1 MIPQNIE
8 KYFVFQYIYGTK
20 MFRRLAEIFGN
31 YDYMKT
37 FENIRKF
44 NWIYHDSIYFRL
56 ATWYKQI
63 WSSEICK
70 TVMEPL
76 FSKF

>member
-44 NWIYHDSIYFRL
+44 N
-56 ATWYKQI
+56 
-63 WSSEICK
+63 
-70 TVMEPL
+70 
-76 FSKF
+76 